1 MDARLASLAA
11 LVAVRRHARPR
22 EEGDVRSPGRDLRE
36 VSLVVGSGGVL
47 RHADASVAVDVLLP
61 LLSDRAGGWQVP
73 EGAPVAV
80 DRSYV
85 LAAAGLLAAEAP
97 EAAARLVATLRPA

>member
-1 MDARLASLAA
+1 
-11 LVAVRRHARPR
+11 
-22 EEGDVRSPGRDLRE
+22 
-36 VSLVVGSGGVL
+36 
-47 RHADASVAVDVLLP
+47 
-61 LLSDRAGGWQVP
+61 VP
-73 EGAPVAV
+73 EGAPVVV